1 MISRTKKTRKMLI
14 ALTMT
19 SKNPKYSKTS
29 TMQKVKKRNFKRQE
43 NPSVTNVANK
53 SARITPSRKK

>member
-1 MISRTKKTRKMLI
+1 MLI